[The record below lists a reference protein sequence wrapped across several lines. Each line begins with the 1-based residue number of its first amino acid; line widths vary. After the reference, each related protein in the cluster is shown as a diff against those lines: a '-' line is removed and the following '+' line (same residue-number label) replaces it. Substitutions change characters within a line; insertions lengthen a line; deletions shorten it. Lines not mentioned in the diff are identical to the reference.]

1 MKLMQTKMNLKQA
14 VEINLNHFKRV
25 ARFVYYA
32 ALFMVTLTVIEIVFI
47 LSASA
52 GMRWLNWVWTLLI
65 LLGITLA
72 IIKRRELRRY
82 QFPKAVRIAAPILL
96 AAIIGVIAMI
106 PLYFP
111 VTPTPSPVP
120 EPPSKSGSNPAGT
133 GIAVLVLI
141 IGIGSS
147 LAYLLVRYIQRGIKN
162 EYRKNFK

>member
-1 MKLMQTKMNLKQA
+1 MKPMETKTSLKQA
-14 VEINLNHFKRV
+14 AEINLNHFKWV
-25 ARFVYYA
+25 ARFVFYA
-32 ALFMVTLTVIEIVFI
+32 LLFMVTLTAIEAIFI
-47 LSASA
+47 LSAAA
-52 GMRWLNWVWTLLI
+52 GMGWLNWVWTLLI

-106 PLYFP
+106 PIYFP
-111 VTPTPSPVP
+111 ATPTPSPVP

-133 GIAVLVLI
+133 VIAVLVLI

-147 LAYLLVRYIQRGIKN
+147 VVYLLVRYTQRGIKN
-162 EYRKNFK
+162 EYRRNFK